1 MKENAMIR
9 EEMAE
14 VFKDLFPF
22 WRDLSKE
29 DREYLLDNSGAI
41 TYLGGTTIHD
51 GTECT
56 GVILI
61 KRGSL
66 RVYMMSEDGKDLTLY
81 RLFDGDMCMMSASC
95 VLESITYDVCVDA
108 EENSEC
114 YQISGPAF
122 SYLAGKYPYMKI
134 FALEATTN
142 RFSDVMYAVE
152 QIFFMNIEKRLALF
166 LLDEMSKTGSATI
179 RLTHEQIAKYMGSAR
194 EVVSRT
200 LKNFAAKG
208 IVSLSRGGTTIL
220 DKKSLRNLTV

>member
-1 MKENAMIR
+1 MIR

-41 TYLGGTTIHD
+41 TYLSGTTIHD

-66 RVYMMSEDGKDLTLY
+66 RVYMLSEDGRELTLY
-81 RLFDGDMCMMSASC
+81 RLFDGDLCMMSASC
-95 VLESITYDVCVDA
+95 VLESITYDVYVCA

-114 YQISGPAF
+114 YQITGPAF
-122 SYLAGKYPYMKI
+122 SYLASKYPYMKI
-134 FALEATTN
+134 FALEATAS

-152 QIFFMNIEKRLALF
+152 QMFFMTIEKRLAIF
-166 LLDEMSKTGSATI
+166 LLDELSKTGSMEI
-179 RLTHEQIAKYMGSAR
+179 KITHEQIAKYIGSAR

-200 LKNFAAKG
+200 LKSFAAKG
-208 IVSLSRGGTTIL
+208 IVSLSRGGITIL
-220 DKKSLRNLTV
+220 NKKLLRSLTI